1 MVIGIKW
8 ERGGDGRFIF
18 YFILEIYLWVMHT
31 AI

>member
-18 YFILEIYLWVMHT
+18 FLEIYLWVMHT